1 MKNLKNHPRE
11 ITVFRGAG
19 DLASGIAL
27 RLWRSGYKVILTELA
42 RPLCI
47 RRTVAFANAV
57 YEGKM
62 NVEDAECVLAKTI
75 EQAQDLWQDGK
86 IPLLIDPEL
95 NQIRSMTPEVLVDAR
110 IMKSFRGDTNLSDA
124 PLVIGLGPGF
134 IAGKNA
140 HAVIET
146 NRGHNLGRV
155 FWQGSA
161 EPDTGTPGLIGGE
174 GPKRVQKAPV
184 GGVFV
189 PQTSIGDTVAEGDL
203 LALIDS
209 TELRSPLSGIVRGS
223 IYPGTVVT
231 KGLKIMDID
240 PRGNKANCYTVSDK
254 ASSLGGAVLEA
265 ILTWNVRESAQR
277 QY

>member
-1 MKNLKNHPRE
+1 MKNLKKHPRE
-11 ITVFRGAG
+11 LTVFRGAG

-27 RLWRSGYKVILTELA
+27 RLWRSGYQVILTELA
-42 RPLCI
+42 HPLCI

-62 NVEDAECVLAKTI
+62 IVEDAECVLAKTI
-75 EQAQDLWQDGK
+75 EQAQDLWQANK
-86 IPLLIDPEL
+86 IPLLIDSEL
-95 NQIRSMTPEVLVDAR
+95 NQIRSMTPDVLIDAR
-110 IMKSFRGDTNLSDA
+110 IMKSFREDTNLSDA

-134 IAGKNA
+134 IAGENA

-184 GGVFV
+184 SGVFM
-189 PQTSIGDTVAEGDL
+189 PKTSIGDMVAEGDL